1 MLIVAGVR
9 ARLELRIWYL
19 FNFPSRRLCIIEP
32 VKINEKR
39 VNQRRTN
46 YSVTRYGGIIR
57 LCVCVWGV
65 LGVLRPRPV
74 PDAPSVGIAVAF
86 AMFRD
91 AEKRTLVSV
100 RYDRTRGI
108 NTTETALTASGA
120 LRPYN
125 AHLSRP

>member
-1 MLIVAGVR
+1 M
-9 ARLELRIWYL
+9 
-19 FNFPSRRLCIIEP
+19 
-32 VKINEKR
+32 
-39 VNQRRTN
+39 
-46 YSVTRYGGIIR
+46 
-57 LCVCVWGV
+57 CVCVCGV